1 MLQLSILIGVVF
13 VLLLGTARGDDEPE
27 VPIAC
32 SLSLED
38 RADRNAQIVR
48 LFSQRSETRELSDGY
63 AFRFPADSAAPL
75 LEFVEGERRC
85 CPFLTFELV
94 FEPQAGPVWLRVRGT
109 AEIKTFIGNLM
120 AGEDADP
127 GIVP

>member
-1 MLQLSILIGVVF
+1 MHNLIIQWILF
-13 VLLLGTARGDDEPE
+13 WHP
-27 VPIAC
+27 
-32 SLSLED
+32 
-38 RADRNAQIVR
+38 
-48 LFSQRSETRELSDGY
+48 
-63 AFRFPADSAAPL
+63 
-75 LEFVEGERRC
+75 
-85 CPFLTFELV
+85 FELV